1 MSVPSTAVAMMD
13 YVWLGQPFVRNEPKA
28 AAATQGLDYS
38 FLGQPLVATEL
49 AAATTDTE
57 FATTASAASNF
68 IGETAAVVAADATV
82 TATATASFDS
92 QTVTVISSDSDS
104 TCALITAWDSQAI
117 AQSSASTSA
126 ALTVSADANSTA
138 TSDFADALST
148 TASME
153 GSALSSSVFDSAP
166 LLATAFAFNATATAD
181 VSSSLTAAFAPE
193 AAGVLGFDVSS
204 SIGATV
210 SWDGVGRLM
219 SSADATSVLSLSTS
233 FDSAFSTVIGS
244 TWTSI
249 INQAV
254 GPVVSFAVAS
264 GGTGYT
270 NGQQIR
276 LLGGNNDCILQVLSQ
291 SGGTILTL
299 GFITAGTGYTTGT
312 YATQRVTGS
321 TGTGCTINV
330 TGVSFNAVLWRSGA
344 TKGSVWSPAPALTPT
359 WRSLSF
365 AATTS
370 STTASV
376 TADMVSGATA
386 GSVAS
391 TTDSAFA
398 DWQGIAIGPVPVD
411 LMAYLTSNVSWSGEA
426 IRRLIV
432 AQLRGAASTPVAL
445 KGTPTVIH
453 LRGD

>member
-1 MSVPSTAVAMMD
+1 M
-13 YVWLGQPFVRNEPKA
+13 LGSYPI
-28 AAATQGLDYS
+28 ATR
-38 FLGQPLVATEL
+38 PLATL
-49 AAATTDTE
+49 
-57 FATTASAASNF
+57 ASALN
-68 IGETAAVVAADATV
+68 VVAADATV
-82 TATATASFDS
+82 TASAAASFDS
-92 QTVTVISSDSDS
+92 QAVTVVESDSAS
-104 TCALITAWDSQAI
+104 TCALSTAWDSQTF
-117 AQSSASTSA
+117 AQSSATTSA
-126 ALTVSADANSTA
+126 TLTTIADANSTA
-138 TSDFADALST
+138 TSDFAAAPSATVSLD
-148 TASME
+148 
-153 GSALSSSVFDSAP
+153 GSALSGSIFDSAP

-181 VSSSLTAAFAPE
+181 ASSSLTEAFVPE

-204 SIGATV
+204 NPGAAV

-219 SSADATSVLSLSTS
+219 SSADATSTLTLTSS

-254 GPVVSFAVAS
+254 GPVVSFTVAS

-276 LLGGNNDCILQVLSQ
+276 LIGGNSDCILQVLSQ

-321 TGTGCTINV
+321 TGSGCTVNV
-330 TGVSFNAVLWRSGA
+330 TGVSYNVVLWRSGA
-344 TKGSVWSPAPALTPT
+344 TKGSVWSPAPTLTT
-359 WRSLSF
+359 TGRALSF
-365 AATTS
+365 AAATS
-370 STTASV
+370 ATTAAV

-391 TTDSAFA
+391 TVDTTLA

-411 LMAYLTSNVSWSGEA
+411 LMSYLVSNVSWSGEA

-432 AQLRGAASTPVAL
+432 AQLRGTASTPVSL
-445 KGTPTVIH
+445 KGLPTVIH